1 MLYTSKLKANL
12 FAILFFSLL
21 TSCSRLDKVVTIED
35 AAPDKHIDVSN
46 IPNAKPKAE
55 PKSRYGNPESYVVIG
70 KRYYVKDSSKGYVE
84 TGIASWYGT
93 KFHVRRTT
101 SL

>member
-1 MLYTSKLKANL
+1 MLYISKLKANL

-46 IPNAKPKAE
+46 IPNAKPKVAQ
-55 PKSRYGNPESYVVIG
+55 KSR
-70 KRYYVKDSSKGYVE
+70 
-84 TGIASWYGT
+84 
-93 KFHVRRTT
+93 
-101 SL
+101 